1 MECNSTVLEQDSS
14 WQKTKRMNLSKKPA
28 YMGFGAWQV
37 SSNLV
42 STTYNCVTL
51 KTFFTLSEK
60 LFLLHLEN
68 EDNPTQ
74 LEH

>member
-42 STTYNCVTL
+42 STTYQLCD
-51 KTFFTLSEK
+51 FED
-60 LFLLHLEN
+60 LLH
-68 EDNPTQ
+68 TF
-74 LEH
+74 

>member
-1 MECNSTVLEQDSS
+1 
-14 WQKTKRMNLSKKPA
+14 
-28 YMGFGAWQV
+28 MGFGAWQV